1 MKSFDILVKS
11 ILHEAVEDVYTVGIF
26 PGAFKPPHI
35 GHYTT
40 ALNACKVC
48 DEVNI
53 FVSSKSRAM
62 STQNKAGG
70 GSGAPDS
77 ARYKNLIHSDKFTN
91 NILSVQTAGVAR
103 MTSAS
108 AFRVAISAKDKNTII
123 KNLPKG
129 VDVDLIFNILMS
141 SNDIDSE
148 GYGHVTIEQTMA
160 IWRLYA
166 GLLIQESGI
175 DSDKLNINISKISPV
190 KDTYDLVE
198 EINNDERARMASIKL
213 YVGE

>member
-1 MKSFDILVKS
+1 MKSFDILVKT
-11 ILHEAVEDVYTVGIF
+11 ILQEAVEDVYTVGIF

-53 FVSSKSRAM
+53 FVSSKARAL

-70 GSGAPDS
+70 KDAPDS
-77 ARYKNLIHSDKFTN
+77 MRYKNLIHSDKFTN

-108 AFRVAISAKDKNTII
+108 AFRVAVSAKDKNTIM
-123 KNLPKG
+123 KNVPDGIDK
-129 VDVDLIFNILMS
+129 DLVFNILMS
-141 SNDIDSE
+141 SNDINGDD
-148 GYGHVTIEQTMA
+148 YGHVTIEQTMA
-160 IWRLYA
+160 IWRMYA
-166 GLLIQESGI
+166 GSLIQESGI

-190 KDTYDLVE
+190 KDTYDLVDN
-198 EINNDERARMASIKL
+198 INNSERARMTSVKL

>member
-1 MKSFDILVKS
+1 MKVFDILVRN
-11 ILHEAVEDVYTVGIF
+11 ILTESTRDVYTVGIF
-26 PGAFKPPHI
+26 PGAFKPPHV

-53 FVSSKSRAM
+53 FVSTKARAL

-70 GSGAPDS
+70 KDVPDS
-77 ARYKNLIHSDKFTN
+77 KRYKNLIHSDKFTSN
-91 NILSVQTAGVAR
+91 MLSVQTAGVAR

-108 AFRVAISAKDKNTII
+108 ALRVAITAKDKDTII

-141 SNDIDSE
+141 SNDID
-148 GYGHVTIEQTMA
+148 GDDYGHVTIEQTMA

-175 DSDKLNINISKISPV
+175 SSDKLNINISSISPV
-190 KDTYDLVE
+190 KDTYDLVDS
-198 EINNDERARMASIKL
+198 INNSERARMTSVKL

>member
-1 MKSFDILVKS
+1 MKSFDTLVES
-11 ILHEAVEDVYTVGIF
+11 LLSEASEDVYTVGVF
-26 PGAFKPPHI
+26 PGAFKPPHV
-35 GHYTT
+35 GHYMT

-53 FVSSKSRAM
+53 FVSSKPRAL

-70 GSGAPDS
+70 DSAPDS
-77 ARYKNLIHSDKFTN
+77 ARYKNLIHSDKFTD

-108 AFRVAISAKDKNTII
+108 AFRVAISTKDKNTIM

-129 VDVDLIFNILMS
+129 IDADLVFNILMS
-141 SNDIDSE
+141 SNDVNSE

-166 GLLIQESGI
+166 GSLIQESGI
-175 DSDKLNINISKISPV
+175 DSDKLNINISKQSPV
-190 KDTYDLVE
+190 KDTYDLVDD
-198 EINNDERARMASIKL
+198 INNGERAMMTSVKL

>member
-1 MKSFDILVKS
+1 MKSFDILVNS
-11 ILHEAVEDVYTVGIF
+11 LLHEANEDVYTVGIF
-26 PGAFKPPHI
+26 PGAFKPPHV

-53 FVSSKSRAM
+53 FVSSKPRAL

-70 GSGAPDS
+70 TSAPDS
-77 ARYKNLIHSDKFTN
+77 ARYKNLIHSDKFTD

-123 KNLPKG
+123 KNIPES
-129 VDVDLIFNILMS
+129 VDVDLVFNILMS
-141 SNDIDSE
+141 SNDINDE

-166 GLLIQESGI
+166 GSLIQESGI

-190 KDTYDLVE
+190 KDTYDLVD
-198 EINNDERARMASIKL
+198 EINNDERARMTSVKL

>member
-1 MKSFDILVKS
+1 MKSFDILVS
-11 ILHEAVEDVYTVGIF
+11 SLLSEQVQDVYTVGIF

-53 FVSSKSRAM
+53 FVSSKSRAI

-70 GSGAPDS
+70 KDAPDS
-77 ARYKNLIHSDKFTN
+77 MRYKNLIHSDKFTD

-108 AFRVAISAKDKNTII
+108 AFRVAVSAKDKNTIM
-123 KNLPKG
+123 KNVPKS
-129 VDVDLIFNILMS
+129 VDEDIVYNILMS
-141 SNDIDSE
+141 SNDVNSSD
-148 GYGHVTIEQTMA
+148 YGHVTIEQTMA
-160 IWRLYA
+160 IWKLYA
-166 GLLIQESGI
+166 GSLIQESGI

-198 EINNDERARMASIKL
+198 SINNDERARMTSVKL

>member
-11 ILHEAVEDVYTVGIF
+11 LLCEATQDVYTVGVF
-26 PGAFKPPHI
+26 PGAFKPPHV

-53 FVSSKSRAM
+53 FVSSKARAL

-70 GSGAPDS
+70 TEAPDS
-77 ARYKNLIHSDKFTN
+77 ARYKNLIHSDKFTDN
-91 NILSVQTAGVAR
+91 MLSVQTAGVAR

-108 AFRVAISAKDKNTII
+108 AFRTAISLKDKNTIM
-123 KNLPKG
+123 KNVPKG
-129 VDVDLIFNILMS
+129 VDADLIFSILMS
-141 SNDIDSE
+141 SNDIDGD

-160 IWRLYA
+160 IWKLYA
-166 GLLIQESGI
+166 GALIQESGI
-175 DSDKLNINISKISPV
+175 GSDKLNINISRISPV
-190 KDTYDLVE
+190 KDTYDLVDD
-198 EINNDERARMASIKL
+198 INNSERASMTSVKL

>member
-1 MKSFDILVKS
+1 MKSFDILVNS
-11 ILHEAVEDVYTVGIF
+11 LLHEANEDVYTVGIF
-26 PGAFKPPHI
+26 PGAFKPPHV

-53 FVSSKSRAM
+53 FVSAKARAL
-62 STQNKAGG
+62 STQNKAGDT
-70 GSGAPDS
+70 SAPDS
-77 ARYKNLIHSDKFTN
+77 ARYKNLIHSDKFTD

-108 AFRVAISAKDKNTII
+108 AFRVAISTKDKNTII
-123 KNLPKG
+123 KNIPES
-129 VDVDLIFNILMS
+129 VDADLVFNILMS
-141 SNDIDSE
+141 SNDINDE

-166 GLLIQESGI
+166 SSLIQESGI

-190 KDTYDLVE
+190 KDTYDLVD
-198 EINNDERARMASIKL
+198 EINNDERARMTSVKL

>member
-11 ILHEAVEDVYTVGIF
+11 LLSEATEDVYTVGIF

-53 FVSSKSRAM
+53 FVSSKARAL

-70 GSGAPDS
+70 SSAPDS
-77 ARYKNLIHSDKFTN
+77 MRYKNLIHSDKFTD

-108 AFRVAISAKDKNTII
+108 AFRVAISTKDKNTIM

-129 VDVDLIFNILMS
+129 IDADLVFNILMS
-141 SNDIDSE
+141 SNNIDDE
-148 GYGHVTIEQTMA
+148 DYGHVTIEQTMA

-166 GLLIQESGI
+166 SNLIRESGI
-175 DSDKLNINISKISPV
+175 DSDKLNINVSKISPV

-198 EINNDERARMASIKL
+198 NINNSERARMTSIKL

>member
-11 ILHEAVEDVYTVGIF
+11 LLSEATEDVYTVGIF

-53 FVSSKSRAM
+53 FVSSKARAL

-70 GSGAPDS
+70 SSAPDS
-77 ARYKNLIHSDKFTN
+77 MRYKNLIHSDKFTD

-108 AFRVAISAKDKNTII
+108 AFRVAISTKDKSTIM

-129 VDVDLIFNILMS
+129 IDADLVFNILMS
-141 SNDIDSE
+141 SNNIDDE
-148 GYGHVTIEQTMA
+148 DYGHVTIEQTMA

-166 GLLIQESGI
+166 SNLIRESGI
-175 DSDKLNINISKISPV
+175 DSDKLNINVSKISPV

-198 EINNDERARMASIKL
+198 NINNSERARMTSIKL